1 MHPGSLRRRPAGG
14 PARSRGQGLVEFALI
29 IPALFLILGAI
40 IQFGIWF
47 WDQNTLNQ
55 LVRDAGRYA
64 ATVQD
69 CTPGVG
75 DTDIQNHITTLKSQT
90 PFAGTYTTAATIQLP
105 VPGGTG
111 SCPPASN
118 ADVQW
123 VSIKQDA
130 QVPVFFPLLNGA
142 ISSTATYRLEP
153 KAP

>member
-1 MHPGSLRRRPAGG
+1 MRHRPNLRCRPTEG
-14 PARSRGQGLVEFALI
+14 PTRPRGQGLVEFALI
-29 IPALFLILGAI
+29 VPALFLILGAI

-69 CTPGVG
+69 CSST
-75 DTDIQNHITTLKSQT
+75 TDIQNHVDTLKTQT
-90 PFAGTYTTAATIQLP
+90 PFAGTYGTTTIQLP

-111 SCPPASN
+111 TCPPASN
-118 ADVQW
+118 AEVQW

-130 QVPVFFPLLNGA
+130 SVPIFFPLLNGA
-142 ISSTATYRLEP
+142 ISSTATYRMEP

>member
-1 MHPGSLRRRPAGG
+1 MLLINRHRRPTGG
-14 PARSRGQGLVEFALI
+14 PAYKRGQGLVEFALI
-29 IPALFLILGAI
+29 VPALFLILGAI

-69 CTPGVG
+69 CTSTTAI
-75 DTDIQNHITTLKSQT
+75 DTAITNLKAST
-90 PFAGTYTTAATIQLP
+90 PFAGTYGATTVTLP

-111 SCPPASN
+111 ACPPASN
-118 ADVQW
+118 TDVQW
-123 VSIKQDA
+123 VSIKVDA
-130 QVPVFFPLLNGA
+130 NVPIFFPLLNGA

>member
-1 MHPGSLRRRPAGG
+1 MHLRHRRRRPTGG
-14 PARSRGQGLVEFALI
+14 PASPQGQGLVEFALI

-69 CTPGVG
+69 CSST
-75 DTDIQNHITTLKSQT
+75 TDIQNHINTLKSQT
-90 PFAGTYTTAATIQLP
+90 PFAGTYTAAATIQLP
-105 VPGGTG
+105 VAGGTG
-111 SCPPASN
+111 TCPPASN